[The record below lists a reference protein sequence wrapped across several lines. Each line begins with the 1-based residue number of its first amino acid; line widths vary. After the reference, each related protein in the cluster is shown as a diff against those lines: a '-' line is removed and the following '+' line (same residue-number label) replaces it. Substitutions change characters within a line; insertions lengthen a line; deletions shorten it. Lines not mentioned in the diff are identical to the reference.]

1 MEPSKILING
11 EWVGTGVTRQIVNPF
26 TGAVVGEVCNATPG
40 HIEQAINSAVAA
52 FRRTRL
58 LTSFERGEILRFIAA
73 EIGARKDKFANLI
86 TLETGKP
93 ITFSRVE
100 VERSVFTFTLASEEA
115 KRIEGSVVPLDLAPK
130 SSDRI
135 AVVRRFPLGP
145 ISAITPFNF
154 PLNLVAHKIGP
165 AIAAGCSIVL
175 KPSSNAP
182 LTALELGA
190 IIDRSP
196 FPKGGLNI
204 VPCLGDEAEQL
215 ITDKRI
221 KLISFTGSPVVGW
234 AVKAIA
240 GRKKIV
246 LELGG
251 NAGVIVDKDADLQ
264 AALKKIIIGA
274 YGNAGQS
281 CISVQRVFV
290 HEAVYNGFVDQLVKM
305 TKSVATGDPTN
316 ERTLVGP
323 MIDEKAAS
331 KIEGWIFEALAQGA
345 VLLCGG
351 HRNGAILE
359 PTVIGSS
366 KRDMKICNQEVFA
379 PLVVVTPFKEFK
391 DALTMV
397 NDSDFGLQA
406 GVFTNNLEHILL
418 AYKEL
423 DVGGVIINDSS
434 NYRMDNMP
442 YGGVKDSGFGREGV
456 RYAIEEMTE
465 LKLLALNMM

>member
-1 MEPSKILING
+1 MG
-11 EWVGTGVTRQIVNPF
+11 
-26 TGAVVGEVCNATPG
+26 
-40 HIEQAINSAVAA
+40 NS
-52 FRRTRL
+52 
-58 LTSFERGEILRFIAA
+58 
-73 EIGARKDKFANLI
+73 
-86 TLETGKP
+86 
-93 ITFSRVE
+93 
-100 VERSVFTFTLASEEA
+100 
-115 KRIEGSVVPLDLAPK
+115 
-130 SSDRI
+130 
-135 AVVRRFPLGP
+135 
-145 ISAITPFNF
+145 
-154 PLNLVAHKIGP
+154 
-165 AIAAGCSIVL
+165 
-175 KPSSNAP
+175 
-182 LTALELGA
+182 
-190 IIDRSP
+190 
-196 FPKGGLNI
+196 
-204 VPCLGDEAEQL
+204 
-215 ITDKRI
+215 
-221 KLISFTGSPVVGW
+221 
-234 AVKAIA
+234 
-240 GRKKIV
+240 
-246 LELGG
+246 G